1 MTMNFEQFKEKL
13 LMYGADVRCWPKD
26 IRSSGMKTL
35 ESSPELQKLV
45 EVEKRFEEVL
55 KTRKYEEPSRD
66 LAGRIV
72 TAALPKKKKAQ
83 RNFGE
88 FFSDVLSEF
97 NLPRRAFAAVSVSL
111 IFTLIIGFTIGY
123 SIPSGYAS
131 AEQYETH
138 LEDFLNY
145 EGDVL

>member
-1 MTMNFEQFKEKL
+1 MTMNFEQFKENL

-26 IRSSGMKTL
+26 IGSSALKAL
-35 ESSPELQKLV
+35 DSSPELKKLV
-45 EVEKRFEEVL
+45 EDEKRFEGIL

-72 TAALPKKKKAQ
+72 AAALPKKKIAQ
-83 RNFGE
+83 RNFGV
-88 FFSDVLSEF
+88 FFSEILSEF
-97 NLPRRAFAAVSVSL
+97 SLSRRSFAAISVSL

-123 SIPSGYAS
+123 SNPSGS
-131 AEQYETH
+131 VSTEQYETH

>member
-1 MTMNFEQFKEKL
+1 MIMNFEQFKENL

-26 IRSSGMKTL
+26 IRSSALNAL
-35 ESSPELQKLV
+35 ESFPELQKLV
-45 EVEKRFEEVL
+45 EDEKRFEGVL
-55 KTRKYEEPSRD
+55 NTRKYEEPSRD

-72 TAALPKKKKAQ
+72 AAALPKKKKAH
-83 RNFGE
+83 RNFGV
-88 FFSDVLSEF
+88 FISDVLSEF
-97 NLPRRAFAAVSVSL
+97 SLSRRAFAAVSVSL

-123 SIPSGYAS
+123 SNPSGNVS

>member
-13 LMYGADVRCWPKD
+13 LMYGADVRCWPID
-26 IRSSGMKTL
+26 IRSLALKAL

-45 EVEKRFEEVL
+45 EDEKRFEEVL
-55 KTRKYEEPSRD
+55 NTRKFEEPSKD

-72 TAALPKKKKAQ
+72 AAALPKKKKEQ
-83 RNFGE
+83 RNFGV
-88 FFSDVLSEF
+88 FISDVLSEF
-97 NLPRRAFAAVSVSL
+97 SLSRRAFAAVSVSL

-123 SIPSGYAS
+123 SNPSGYTS

>member
-1 MTMNFEQFKEKL
+1 
-13 LMYGADVRCWPKD
+13 MYGADVRKWPKN
-26 IRSSGMKTL
+26 IRWSALKTL

-45 EVEKRFEEVL
+45 KNEERFEGVL
-55 KTRKYEEPSRD
+55 NTRKFEEPSKD

-72 TAALPKKKKAQ
+72 AAALPRKKKAQ
-83 RNFGE
+83 RNFGV
-88 FFSDVLSEF
+88 FFSDMLSEF
-97 NLPRRAFAAVSVSL
+97 SLSRRALTAVSVSL
-111 IFTLIIGFTIGY
+111 IFILIVGFTIGY
-123 SIPSGYAS
+123 STPSRYAS

>member
-26 IRSSGMKTL
+26 IRSLALKAL

-45 EVEKRFEEVL
+45 EDEKRFEEVL
-55 KTRKYEEPSRD
+55 NTRKYEEPSRD

-72 TAALPKKKKAQ
+72 AAALPKKKKEQ
-83 RNFGE
+83 RNFGV
-88 FFSDVLSEF
+88 FISDVLSEF
-97 NLPRRAFAAVSVSL
+97 SLSRRAFAAVSVSL

-123 SIPSGYAS
+123 SNPSGYTS

>member
-13 LMYGADVRCWPKD
+13 LMYGADVRGWPKD
-26 IRSSGMKTL
+26 TSSSALKAL
-35 ESSPELQKLV
+35 DSSPELQKLV
-45 EVEKRFEEVL
+45 EDEKRFEGVL

-72 TAALPKKKKAQ
+72 AAALPKKKKTQ
-83 RNFGE
+83 RNFGV
-88 FFSDVLSEF
+88 FFSEVLSEF
-97 NLPRRAFAAVSVSL
+97 SLSRRAFAAISVSL

-123 SIPSGYAS
+123 SNPSGSAS
-131 AEQYETH
+131 TEHYETH

>member
-26 IRSSGMKTL
+26 ISSSALKAL
-35 ESSPELQKLV
+35 DSSPELRKLV
-45 EVEKRFEEVL
+45 EDEKRFEGIL
-55 KTRKYEEPSRD
+55 KTRKYEDPSRD

-72 TAALPKKKKAQ
+72 AAALPKKKIAQ
-83 RNFGE
+83 RNFGV
-88 FFSDVLSEF
+88 FFSEILSEF
-97 NLPRRAFAAVSVSL
+97 SLSRRSFAAISVSL

-123 SIPSGYAS
+123 SNPSGS
-131 AEQYETH
+131 VSTEQYETH

>member
-26 IRSSGMKTL
+26 IRSSGLKAL
-35 ESSPELQKLV
+35 DSSPELQKLV
-45 EVEKRFEEVL
+45 EDEERFEGVL

-66 LAGRIV
+66 LAERIAG
-72 TAALPKKKKAQ
+72 AALPRKKKAQ
-83 RNFGE
+83 RNLGV
-88 FFSDVLSEF
+88 FFSEVLREF
-97 NLPRRAFAAVSVSL
+97 SLSRRALTVVSVSL
-111 IFTLIIGFTIGY
+111 IFTLIIGFTIGF
-123 SIPSGYAS
+123 SNPSGFVS
-131 AEQYETH
+131 AEQYETN

>member
-26 IRSSGMKTL
+26 ISSSALKALDG
-35 ESSPELQKLV
+35 SPELQKLV
-45 EVEKRFEEVL
+45 EDEKRFEGVL
-55 KTRKYEEPSRD
+55 NTRKYEEPSRD
-66 LAGRIV
+66 LAARIV
-72 TAALPKKKKAQ
+72 SAALPRKQKVQ
-83 RNFGE
+83 RNFGV
-88 FFSDVLSEF
+88 FFSEVLSEF
-97 NLPRRAFAAVSVSL
+97 SLSRRAFAAVSVSL
-111 IFTLIIGFTIGY
+111 IFTLIIVFTIGY
-123 SIPSGYAS
+123 SNPSGYAS